1 MLGADKLNFYIHCKV
16 ALREFAM
23 ELWPGYETSIR
34 QHERDIML
42 CAEITHK
49 VMRTETVYDILRR
62 GTQNPSRHQEEFRL
76 NVLGLIVLTDYN
88 NKTYRINDVDFTQSP
103 RATFSCKGRDVSFV
117 EYYLTVSSSL
127 EKAYEEYFNLY
138 LYASRNITFALGI
151 TISLCSYP
159 KIRIRHKMP
168 MPMIW
173 LFSFPNYAALQ
184 DSQIACDQIFSKKR

>member
-1 MLGADKLNFYIHCKV
+1 
-16 ALREFAM
+16 M

-34 QHERDIML
+34 QHEREIML

-62 GTQNPSRHQEEFRL
+62 GTQNPARHQEEFRL

-117 EYYLTVSSSL
+117 EYYLTVSSFP
-127 EKAYEEYFNLY
+127 YY
-138 LYASRNITFALGI
+138 
-151 TISLCSYP
+151 ISYIYIYIIIYI
-159 KIRIRHKMP
+159 KI
-168 MPMIW
+168 
-173 LFSFPNYAALQ
+173 LF
-184 DSQIACDQIFSKKR
+184 